1 MDLMP
6 RKFYLDDIFD
16 DFISTRKEQPMKCD
30 IYEKDGNYHIEM
42 DIPGFQKDEI
52 SVETKDGYL
61 TIKAEKNNEVNEED
75 EKKNYIRR
83 ERTYGKYERS
93 FYLGDLDEDRIDA
106 KFENG
111 MLKLTVP
118 KKEEVD
124 TKKVIEIK

>member
-6 RKFYLDDIFD
+6 RKLYLDDIFD

-42 DIPGFQKDEI
+42 DIPGFKKDEI

-93 FYLGDLDEDRIDA
+93 FYLGDLDEDKIDA